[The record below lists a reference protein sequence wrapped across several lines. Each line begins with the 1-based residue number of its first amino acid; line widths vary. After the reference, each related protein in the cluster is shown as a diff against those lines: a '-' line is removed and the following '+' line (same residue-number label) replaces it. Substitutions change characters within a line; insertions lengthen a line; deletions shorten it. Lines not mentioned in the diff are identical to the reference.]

1 MLFYHIKA
9 VHMKTSDPTD
19 KDTEAQK
26 GEEPLQINH
35 IDGSCINWQTPK
47 ISASQTLMQ
56 LAFCLINS
64 PSILSNQ

>member
-1 MLFYHIKA
+1 
-9 VHMKTSDPTD
+9 MKTSDPTD

-56 LAFCLINS
+56 LINS